1 MDLSGELG
9 PPDSVKDL
17 LLSTWIDL
25 FFIFWGFNF
34 VVVGGVSDG
43 HKR

>member
-17 LLSTWIDL
+17 LLSAWIEFL
-25 FFIFWGFNF
+25 FLGSIWLLLLLLGE
-34 VVVGGVSDG
+34 
-43 HKR
+43 

>member
-17 LLSTWIDL
+17 LLSTWID
-25 FFIFWGFNF
+25 FFFLGFNF
-34 VVVGGVSDG
+34 VVVGGSE
-43 HKR
+43 